1 MVQAVGLNIL
11 VQILKVQVFYYFH
24 MEVYYNRVLAVSLN
38 ISAQLLKVQIVL
50 FCYFQDGSGS
60 IDFREYVIG
69 LSLVST
75 PANTDSTIS
84 LAFQVL
90 SSQFGEHLQVES
102 FLCT

>member
-1 MVQAVGLNIL
+1 M
-11 VQILKVQVFYYFH
+11 
-24 MEVYYNRVLAVSLN
+24 
-38 ISAQLLKVQIVL
+38 L

-102 FLCT
+102 FFLHIDLYPVFVEDADGCLM